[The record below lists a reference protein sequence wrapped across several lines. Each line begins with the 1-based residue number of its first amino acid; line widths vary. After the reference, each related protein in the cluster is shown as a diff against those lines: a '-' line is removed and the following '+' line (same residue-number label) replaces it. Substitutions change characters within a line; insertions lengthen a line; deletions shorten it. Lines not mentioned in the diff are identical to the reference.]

1 MRIWQRIVEN
11 LTRDPRGFNADGRP
25 MGLGLATAMDN
36 ARRETTVEVEEF
48 LRQKAYQ
55 QRISS

>member
-25 MGLGLATAMDN
+25 IGLALATAMDN
-36 ARRETTVEVEEF
+36 ARRESPAEVEEF
-48 LRQKAYQ
+48 LRRQAIAE
-55 QRISS
+55 RISS